1 MQTKLFFFGLVG
13 ALALVGCQTATPDHC
28 SVGLKPP
35 LASAISTTEQK
46 LGEGCEAYFDNYF
59 DQLLTIASD
68 HPDGDNK
75 RRFSEHLV
83 RISESG
89 YIGRRQAQ
97 GLYNR
102 YFNVKFVTLT
112 GDYNTCAQTC
122 PVRHQVLSDMQ
133 AELLDKEIGLMKVSS
148 DPQSFYR
155 ADHLLKES
163 QLVLEATCR
172 ACDPGARQ

>member
-1 MQTKLFFFGLVG
+1 MQTRILFFGVFS
-13 ALALVGCQTATPDHC
+13 ALALTACQTATPDHC
-28 SVGLKPP
+28 AVGLKAP
-35 LASAISTTEQK
+35 LSSAISKTEHK
-46 LGEGCEAYFDNYF
+46 LSEGCEAYFDSYF
-59 DQLLTIASD
+59 DQLLTIAQD
-68 HPDGDNK
+68 HPDADNK
-75 RRFSEHLV
+75 RLFSEHLV
-83 RISESG
+83 RVSESG

-133 AELLDKEIGLMKVSS
+133 AELLDKEIGLMKVSG
-148 DPQSFYR
+148 DRQSFYR

-172 ACDPGARQ
+172 ACDPGMRQ